1 MVFHNSNRVIYVAK
15 NPPSTGKVTPF
26 IIELRS
32 LNKYTTASTTSSISE
47 KRKRKKN
54 KKIIVH
60 TSMMVGGKEKFIIQ
74 RNRIEKRT
82 CESSQWNFA
91 DHT

>member
-1 MVFHNSNRVIYVAK
+1 MLLKIHRQPVKSLRLSSNFVHLINILQHLR
-15 NPPSTGKVTPF
+15 
-26 IIELRS
+26 LRRS
-32 LNKYTTASTTSSISE
+32 LKNE
-47 KRKRKKN
+47 KEKKN

-60 TSMMVGGKEKFIIQ
+60 TSMMVGGKEEFIIQ